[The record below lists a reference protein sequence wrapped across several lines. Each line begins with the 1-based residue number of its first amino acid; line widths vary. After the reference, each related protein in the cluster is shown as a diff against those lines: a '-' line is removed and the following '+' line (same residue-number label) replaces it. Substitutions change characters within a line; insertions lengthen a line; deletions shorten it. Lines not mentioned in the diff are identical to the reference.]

1 MVLHGRREREAI
13 MREIR
18 SRADA
23 DGQALVR
30 AVRLIEGTADE
41 ALGHAA
47 AVPAVAALRE
57 GLELHPQ
64 VTFLVGENGSGKST
78 LVEAIAVACGLN
90 PEGGGRHMR
99 HATRESHSPL
109 GDHLAVVRGGRRPST
124 DYFLRAESVFT
135 IATQLEEMP
144 AALDAYGGRSLHER
158 SHGESFLA
166 ILTHR
171 FGPGG
176 FYVLDEP
183 EAALSPQNVLALL
196 RRMHDLVAE
205 GSQFVVATHSPLL
218 LAYPGA
224 RILLCDTDGLR
235 EIDFDEAPAVRL
247 TRTFLA
253 DPGRVVSGLLA
264 DRDDDGA
271 ETEAG
276 TDDS

>member
-1 MVLHGRREREAI
+1 MALHSRREREAI

-18 SRADA
+18 TRRDG

-30 AVRLIEGTADE
+30 SVRLLEDTADE

-47 AVPAVAALRE
+47 AVPAVAALRD
-57 GLELHPQ
+57 GIDLHPQ

-90 PEGGGRHMR
+90 PEGGGATLRHE
-99 HATRESHSPL
+99 TRASHSPL
-109 GDHLAVVRGGRRPST
+109 GDHLRVVRGGRRPRT
-124 DYFLRAESVFT
+124 DFFLRAESIFTMATALEAMAAEEGVSPGQVFR
-135 IATQLEEMP
+135 P
-144 AALDAYGGRSLHER
+144 YGGRSLHEI

-166 ILTHR
+166 IVGHR
-171 FGPGG
+171 FGPDG

-183 EAALSPQNVLALL
+183 EAALSPQNVLTLL
-196 RRMHDLVAE
+196 RRMHDLAAA

-224 RILLCDTDGLR
+224 RILLCDEDGLR

-253 DPGRVVSGLLA
+253 DPGRVVARLLE
-264 DRDDDGA
+264 D
-271 ETEAG
+271 ENEAPG
-276 TDDS
+276 